1 MKAGGRHKAR
11 VRLISSLVVRKGA
24 LLGPLCDNDLSP
36 MTKGAGQGR
45 TSEDGFPHLLGG
57 RCYYLSSLPGG
68 PKGQRTSRSLLMLH
82 GQQMVEM
89 FFEPC

>member
-1 MKAGGRHKAR
+1 MKAGRRHKAQ
-11 VRLISSLVVRKGA
+11 VRLISSLVARKGA
-24 LLGPLCDNDLSP
+24 LLGPLYDIDLCP
-36 MTKGAGQGR
+36 VTKGAGQGR

-57 RCYYLSSLPGG
+57 RSYCLSSLPGE

-89 FFEPC
+89 FF

>member
-24 LLGPLCDNDLSP
+24 LLGPLCDNDLSRP
-36 MTKGAGQGR
+36 GKDLR
-45 TSEDGFPHLLGG
+45 RRFSSPLGG
-57 RCYYLSSLPGG
+57 RRYCLSSLPGG
-68 PKGQRTSRSLLMLH
+68 PKGQRTPGSLLMLH